1 MTAVGLRERKK
12 QRTRDALIDAALDL
26 FLSQGYEATT
36 IDQIA
41 AEVEV
46 SPRTFFR
53 YFASKEDV
61 ALSLTADEQEMFLA
75 ELVARPL
82 SEPPFA
88 ALSQSMRAMLGI
100 LREIDGAEAGRIMKA
115 QRLVHSTPSL
125 LAGAMRLIR
134 ENERRLVAEVAR
146 RMGTAPDDLQSQ
158 LVVSVFVSIGLLC
171 MNGPTEDLNGLARR
185 YEDLLTLAERSLRP
199 GWDLPVGSAEPEP
212 EPEPAS
218 ASASAAG

>member
-61 ALSLTADEQEMFLA
+61 ALCLTADEQEMFLA
-75 ELVARPL
+75 ELVARPR
-82 SEPPFA
+82 SESPFT

-115 QRLVHSTPSL
+115 QRLVHNTPSL

-199 GWDLPVGSAEPEP
+199 GWDLPVRPGKTEAK
-212 EPEPAS
+212 PEPAS
-218 ASASAAG
+218 AAS

>member
-1 MTAVGLRERKK
+1 MGLRERKK

-41 AEVEV
+41 ARVEV

-61 ALSLTADEQEMFLA
+61 ALSPTADEQEMFLA

-82 SEPPFA
+82 SEPPFT
-88 ALSQSMRAMLGI
+88 ALSQSMRAMLSI
-100 LREIDGAEAGRIMKA
+100 LKEADGAEASRVVKA
-115 QRLVHSTPSL
+115 QRLVHSTPVL
-125 LAGAMRLIR
+125 LGGAMRLIR
-134 ENERRLVAEVAR
+134 ENERRLIAEVAR
-146 RMGTAPDDLQSQ
+146 RRGTTPDDLQSQ

-171 MNGPTEDLNGLARR
+171 MDGPTEDLSGLARR
-185 YEDLLTLAERSLRP
+185 YEELLTLAERSLRP
-199 GWDLPVGSAEPEP
+199 GWDLPVRAEAA
-212 EPEPAS
+212 PAS
-218 ASASAAG
+218 VAS

>member
-1 MTAVGLRERKK
+1 MGLRERKK

-218 ASASAAG
+218 ASASAAS

>member
-1 MTAVGLRERKK
+1 MGLRERKK

-75 ELVARPL
+75 ELVARPW
-82 SEPPFA
+82 SESPFT
-88 ALSQSMRAMLGI
+88 ALSQSMRAMLSI
-100 LREIDGAEAGRIMKA
+100 LREIDGAEAGRILKA
-115 QRLVHSTPSL
+115 QRLVHTTPSL

-199 GWDLPVGSAEPEP
+199 GWDLPVRPGQAEA
-212 EPEPAS
+212 EPAS
-218 ASASAAG
+218 AAS

>member
-26 FLSQGYEATT
+26 FLSRGYEATT

-75 ELVARPL
+75 ELVSRPP
-82 SEPPFA
+82 SESPFT

-100 LREIDGAEAGRIMKA
+100 LRELDDAEAGRIRKA
-115 QRLVHSTPSL
+115 QRLVHTTPPL

-134 ENERRLVAEVAR
+134 ENERRLVAEMAR
-146 RMGTAPDDLQSQ
+146 RMGTAPDDLHSQ
-158 LVVSVFVSIGLLC
+158 FVVSVFVGIGLLC
-171 MNGPTEDLNGLARR
+171 MNEPTEDLSGLARR
-185 YEDLLTLAERSLRP
+185 YESLLTLAERSLRP
-199 GWDLPVGSAEPEP
+199 GWDLPVRSGAAG
-212 EPEPAS
+212 PAS
-218 ASASAAG
+218 AVS

>member
-1 MTAVGLRERKK
+1 MGLRERKK

-41 AEVEV
+41 AEVDV

-61 ALSLTADEQEMFLA
+61 ALSLTADEQEVFLA
-75 ELVARPL
+75 ELLSRPA

-88 ALSQSMRAMLGI
+88 ALSQSMRSMLGI
-100 LREIDGAEAGRIMKA
+100 LRGIDGAEASRIMKA
-115 QRLVHSTPSL
+115 QRLVHGTPSL

-146 RMGTAPDDLQSQ
+146 RMDTAPDDLQAQ
-158 LVVSVFVSIGLLC
+158 FVVSVFVSIGLLC
-171 MNGPTEDLNGLARR
+171 LNGPTEDLNGLARR

-199 GWDLPVGSAEPEP
+199 GWDLPVRPGAAEPAP
-212 EPEPAS
+212 S
-218 ASASAAG
+218 AR

>member
-218 ASASAAG
+218 ASASAAS

>member
-1 MTAVGLRERKK
+1 MGLRERKK

>member
-1 MTAVGLRERKK
+1 MGLRERKK

-61 ALSLTADEQEMFLA
+61 ALCLTADEQEMFLA
-75 ELVARPL
+75 ELVARPR
-82 SEPPFA
+82 SESPFT

-115 QRLVHSTPSL
+115 QRLVHNTPSL

-199 GWDLPVGSAEPEP
+199 GWDLPVRPGKTEAK
-212 EPEPAS
+212 PEPAS
-218 ASASAAG
+218 AAS

>member
-61 ALSLTADEQEMFLA
+61 ALSLTADEQEMFLT
-75 ELVARPL
+75 ELVARPR
-82 SEPPFA
+82 SESPFT
-88 ALSQSMRAMLGI
+88 ALSQAMRAMLGI
-100 LREIDGAEAGRIMKA
+100 LREIDGAEAGRILKA
-115 QRLVHSTPSL
+115 QRLVHNTPSL

-199 GWDLPVGSAEPEP
+199 GWDLPVRLGKTEA
-212 EPEPAS
+212 EPAS
-218 ASASAAG
+218 AAS